1 MSAFRL
7 PLRPFRLE
15 RFCAEH
21 EFKVRHVLSASDP
34 ESLALGELL
43 ALADEEARALWDGL
57 RLGYTES
64 PGHPLLRRE
73 IAGSYERIGPDEVLV
88 AAPEEA
94 ILIAMQALLR
104 PGDHAIVLCPAYQS
118 LYEVAA
124 GAGCEVTRW
133 RLERGGSAWRLD
145 LDALAAAITRRTR
158 LLVVNFPHNPTG
170 FLASA
175 AEQATVV
182 ALAREHGLYLF
193 SDEMYRGLEG
203 PGAPQL
209 PAACDL
215 YERAVS
221 LAGLSKSFG
230 LPGLRIGWLATRDRE
245 ALAACAGLKD
255 YTTICASAPSEVLA
269 LIALRARERIL
280 ARVLAIIGRNLA
292 IADGF
297 FAAHATL
304 FRWLRPSAGTVAFP
318 ELLEGRVDDFCARLL
333 AEQSVLLV
341 PAGVF
346 EYGGNHFRLG
356 LGRAD
361 FAGGIERLDAFLRE
375 APRG

>member
-7 PLRPFRLE
+7 PLTPFKLE
-15 RFCAEH
+15 RFFAEH
-21 EFKVRHVLSASDP
+21 EFNVRHVLSASDP
-34 ESLALGELL
+34 ESLSLRELL

-57 RLGYTES
+57 SLGYTES

-73 IAGSYERIGPDEVLV
+73 IAGQYERIAPDEVLV

-133 RLERGGSAWRLD
+133 RLQRGAAWRLD
-145 LDALAAAITRRTR
+145 LAALGAAITSKTR

-170 FLASA
+170 FLASP
-175 AEQATVV
+175 AEQAAIV
-182 ALAREHGLYLF
+182 ALARERGLYLF

-203 PGAPQL
+203 PGGPQL

-215 YERAVS
+215 YERAIS

-245 ALAACAGLKD
+245 ALAACARLKD
-255 YTTICASAPSEVLA
+255 YTTICNGAPSEVLA
-269 LIALRARERIL
+269 LIALRARQRLL
-280 ARVLAIIGRNLA
+280 ARVLAIVGRNLA
-292 IADGF
+292 NADEF
-297 FAAHATL
+297 FAAHGAL

-318 ELLEGRVDDFCARLL
+318 ELLEGRVQR
-333 AEQSVLLV
+333 VLR
-341 PAGVF
+341 PAA
-346 EYGGNHFRLG
+346 
-356 LGRAD
+356 GRA
-361 FAGGIERLDAFLRE
+361 ERAARACQHLRV
-375 APRG
+375 